1 MSLHGSASRKK
12 LLTRASSGTTGVI
25 RFYDDDSS
33 SSQHIRCLENS
44 SRSCSDGVLAELG
57 VVGLL
62 LSSLGSACALKLGHF
77 SSEGT
82 GLLCAQ
88 VVGSVLCLG
97 KGISGLSSALLADD
111 GKDLS
116 DVLADVTNFGELDLG
131 GGGDLAHTEGS
142 EFFLRMKNVTWI
154 KIC

>member
-1 MSLHGSASRKK
+1 MHIHLVC
-12 LLTRASSGTTGVI
+12 TTGVI
-25 RFYDDDSS
+25 RVYDEDSS
-33 SSQHIRCLENS
+33 STLFVT
-44 SRSCSDGVLAELG
+44 RSGSDGVLAELG
-57 VVGLL
+57 VVGFLL
-62 LSSLGSACALKLGHF
+62 CSLGGAVTFELGHF
-77 SSEGT
+77 TSEGT
-82 GLLCAQ
+82 CLLGAQ